1 MQPDTPHSFAS
12 HLRTAIEAARSA
24 GQLIRE
30 AFGQTVSS
38 RTKTNARDLVTEVD
52 IRSQDIIT
60 GVLKR
65 DFPDITILAEEGERE
80 SHGGGLMWLVDPLDG
95 TTNFTRGIELFTV
108 AICLSLDLVP
118 VVAVVYHPIFD
129 HLYTA
134 ERGEGAYL
142 NSKRLSVSETDSLE
156 QFTVSSNLSYN
167 NEERVVILENIRR
180 LMINTAGMRLIFSV
194 ELELC
199 MVARGS
205 FDAARV
211 YRANA
216 WDIAAGCLIVREA
229 GGAVTN
235 WSGEDWKI
243 TDSSC
248 LASNQIEHTAML
260 SMLYAG
266 E

>member
-1 MQPDTPHSFAS
+1 MQHITAHSFAP
-12 HLRTAIEAARSA
+12 HLSTAIEAARSA

-30 AFGQTVSS
+30 AFGQAISS
-38 RTKTNARDLVTEVD
+38 QAKTNARDLVTEVD
-52 IRSQDIIT
+52 IKSQDIIIHI
-60 GVLKR
+60 LKR
-65 DFPDITILAEEGERE
+65 DFPDIPILAEEGDRE
-80 SHGGGLMWLVDPLDG
+80 GHGGELLWLVDPLDG

-108 AICLSLDLVP
+108 AICLSLDHVP
-118 VVAVVYHPIFD
+118 VAAVVYHPIFD

-142 NSKRLSVSETDSLE
+142 NAERLSVSKTGRLE
-156 QFTVSSNLSYN
+156 QFTVSSNLSYK

-180 LMINTAGMRLIFSV
+180 LMINTAGLRLIFSV

-205 FDAARV
+205 FDAALV
-211 YRANA
+211 YQANA
-216 WDIAAGCLIVREA
+216 WDMAAGCLIVREA
-229 GGAVTN
+229 GGVVTN

-248 LASNQIEHTAML
+248 LASNAVEHTAML

>member
-1 MQPDTPHSFAS
+1 MQTFSSHCFAS
-12 HLRTAIEAARSA
+12 HLKTAIEAATSA

-30 AFGQTVSS
+30 AFGQTTSS
-38 RTKTNARDLVTEVD
+38 RAKTNERDLVTEVD
-52 IRSQDIIT
+52 IKSQEII
-60 GVLKR
+60 VHILKR
-65 DFPDITILAEEGERE
+65 DFPRIPIVAEEGERE
-80 SHGGGLMWLVDPLDG
+80 SPGGELLWLVDPLDG

-118 VVAVVYHPIFD
+118 VVAAVYHPVFD

-142 NSKRLSVSETDSLE
+142 NAKRLSVSETGRLG
-156 QFTVSSNLSYN
+156 QFTVSSNLSYK

-180 LMINTAGMRLIFSV
+180 LMINTAGLRLIFSV

-205 FDAARV
+205 FDAALV
-211 YRANA
+211 YQANP
-216 WDIAAGCLIVREA
+216 WDIAAGCLVVREA
-229 GGAVTN
+229 GGVVTN

-248 LASNQIEHTAML
+248 LASNAAQHTAML

>member
-1 MQPDTPHSFAS
+1 MQSSTPHPFAS

-30 AFGQTVSS
+30 AFGQTTSS
-38 RTKTNARDLVTEVD
+38 QTKANARDLVTEVD
-52 IRSQDIIT
+52 IKSQDRIT
-60 GVLKR
+60 SILKR
-65 DFPDITILAEEGERE
+65 DFPDIAILAEEGDGE
-80 SHGGGLMWLVDPLDG
+80 SAGGELLWLVDPLDG

-118 VVAVVYHPIFD
+118 VAAVVYQPIFD

-142 NSKRLSVSETDSLE
+142 NAKRLSVSKTERLE
-156 QFTVSSNLSYN
+156 RFTVSSNLSYK

-180 LMINTAGMRLIFSV
+180 LMINAAGVRLIFSV

-205 FDAARV
+205 FDAALV

-235 WSGEDWKI
+235 WAGEDWKI

-248 LASNQIEHTAML
+248 LASNQLEHRAML